1 MAAAEEID
9 ENYDAPNFGVD
20 KSKKNDESAEKEEE
34 PVKEESAED
43 VTEEVEVPDDGNEP
57 AIVEPEEE
65 PEVKEEPKKE
75 EYVNISNPEDNEIY
89 DAPKKPSTPQEQ
101 MQMAIDSIEKRSKY
115 QGGM

>member
-1 MAAAEEID
+1 MLRTLALT
-9 ENYDAPNFGVD
+9 
-20 KSKKNDESAEKEEE
+20 SQKNDESAEKAEK

-101 MQMAIDSIEKRSKY
+101 MQMAIDSIEKDQNILTS
-115 QGGM
+115 QM